1 MKIKLV
7 ILLIVISSSFSYA
20 QILNS
25 IGFKGGVSLSN
36 HNWNDTF
43 WQPYFNF
50 TPIPSFYGVISAEF
64 VNKEHWNIMTD
75 LGVYQSGSNV
85 DFNPNAFSYYSL
97 EALPGE
103 SKFTIGFI
111 TFSPVIKLKTQIN
124 RITPFIF
131 IGPRVDYYYS
141 NLNKNDINYYFDGIT
156 KKPIWGFNIGE
167 GFCYRIKRFSIIAE
181 YKFLYSFTYLI
192 DKPHNI
198 AFPDIPRDQ
207 LKTTTHVIS
216 IGLKYHF
223 NKKETSATPTPEQ
236 INSIN
241 N

>member
-7 ILLIVISSSFSYA
+7 ILLIVISSSLSYS

-25 IGFKGGVSLSN
+25 IGFKSGVSLSN

-43 WQPYFNF
+43 WDPYFNF

-75 LGVYQSGSNV
+75 LGIYQSGSKV
-85 DFNPNAFSYYSL
+85 DFNPYSFSYYPL
-97 EALPGE
+97 EEIPGNF
-103 SKFTIGFI
+103 KFTFGFI

-124 RITPFIF
+124 RFTPYVL
-131 IGPRVDYYYS
+131 IGPRVDYYYTK
-141 NLNKNDINYYFDGIT
+141 LNKNEMNLYFDDIT
-156 KKPIWGFNIGE
+156 HKPIWGFNAGE
-167 GFCYRIKRFSIIAE
+167 GICYTIKRFSIIME
-181 YKFLYSFTYLI
+181 YKFLYSFTNLI
-192 DKPHNI
+192 DRPAAYHLQSI
-198 AFPDIPRDQ
+198 TTDI

-223 NKKETSATPTPEQ
+223 NKKETSVTPTPEQ
-236 INSIN
+236 LNIN
-241 N
+241 

>member
-7 ILLIVISSSFSYA
+7 ILLIVISSSFSYS

-50 TPIPSFYGVISAEF
+50 TPIPSFYGVVSAEF

-75 LGVYQSGSNV
+75 LGYYQSGSNV
-85 DFNPNAFSYYSL
+85 VFNPNTFRYFGL
-97 EALPGE
+97 ESSPGE
-103 SKFTIGFI
+103 TKFTISFI
-111 TFSPVIKLKTQIN
+111 TFSPAIKLKTQIN
-124 RITPFIF
+124 KITPFIF
-131 IGPRVDYYYS
+131 IGPRVDYY
-141 NLNKNDINYYFDGIT
+141 NTALNKNEIIYYSNDIT
-156 KKPIWGFNIGE
+156 HKPIWGFNIGE

-181 YKFLYSFTYLI
+181 YKFLYSFTYII
-192 DKPHNI
+192 DRPDHYSY
-198 AFPDIPRDQ
+198 PDIPRDR
-207 LKTTTHVIS
+207 LKTSTHVIS

-223 NKKETSATPTPEQ
+223 NKKQTSVTPAPEQ